1 MAKQEKEKKQTEKK
15 SLSKGIRWKRS
26 TFELMA
32 GAVILLCAVWVF
44 VSGIPMKGKVS
55 LNDGKIIYEGTLVR
69 GKMTGQGKATYENG
83 DVYEGEFENGAFQGQ
98 GTFTSKDGWR
108 YTGQFANGKPDG
120 KGELVTEDKVAY
132 TGTFKQGIYQNE
144 N

>member
-1 MAKQEKEKKQTEKK
+1 MAKKEKEQKYIDKKAPAK
-15 SLSKGIRWKRS
+15 SIRWKRS
-26 TFELMA
+26 SFELLA
-32 GAVILLCAVWVF
+32 GLIILLCAIWVF
-44 VSGIPMKGKVS
+44 ASGIPMKGKVS
-55 LNDGKIIYEGTLVR
+55 LNEGQIIYEGTLVR
-69 GKMTGQGKATYENG
+69 GKMTGQGKVTYENG

-108 YTGQFANGKPDG
+108 YTGQFAKGKPDG